1 MLGLSFDRP
10 RKTKKTPVVPSAEE
24 KNKYFQESQAF
35 ASALAV
41 KMEDPIGKCV
51 AMILIQKKKKRNQ
64 SVSIF
69 FLFIC

>member
-51 AMILIQKKKKRNQ
+51 ALILIPKKKK
-64 SVSIF
+64 
-69 FLFIC
+69 